1 MASGV
6 TGYFDLKGGAGITL
20 RIHYSESYT
29 VENNQSTVSITKIE
43 VKSSDYYGVTYY
55 LDGSITIAGTTAISM
70 SSSGGTH
77 PVTLSALN
85 TFYTSGGTMGAV
97 EVSHEADGSKS
108 VAIAVSVRG
117 YTISGGAGSGWSAS
131 DSQTVTL
138 TTIPRASTVSLS
150 AGTVQMGSQV
160 GIYIA
165 RAASTFTHTLRYTFG
180 SASGVI
186 GEKVQTSALW
196 TVPLELAKQI
206 PESTTGKGTI
216 TCITY
221 QAGQEIGRSSVSFT
235 ATVPNS
241 DETKPRITMT
251 LSPVSSLPDAFAGL
265 YIQGQTKVRAILSG
279 TSEFSE
285 IAGYS
290 MRVGGVTYAGADT
303 TSAVLDTSGTVEV
316 AGTVT
321 DKRGFAASVSQKIQ
335 VISYAK
341 PRVAAYKG
349 ESAPICA
356 RCDEAG
362 ILSESGVYLLIRV
375 GRSYSRVTANGVQN
389 NFCALKYRY
398 KATTGSSWS
407 GWTALLDSSDT
418 GSDSAQIILPNFSK
432 NTSYTVELMAV
443 DTIGN
448 TGTCLRQVGT
458 AVAALHLGAGGN
470 KVGIGKYAENPG
482 LDMGFDIYM
491 NGKVIHDMAPESLLD
506 LVYPVGSI
514 YLAYNHTSPAS
525 LFGGTWTRIENRFL
539 LAANSSGK
547 IGSTGGESNHILT
560 VNEIPLHKHDVNVYY
575 DYPASTTVPAT
586 YGMISLANLNW
597 SASERSGKHYAGY
610 GFTST
615 EGGGK
620 SHNNLPPY
628 IQVSVWRRTA

>member
-29 VENNQSTVSITKIE
+29 VETNQSTVSITKID

-117 YTISGGAGSGWSAS
+117 YTRSGGAGSGWSAS

-150 AGTVQMGSQV
+150 AWTVQMGSQV

-316 AGTVT
+316 VGTVT
-321 DKRGFAASVSQKIQ
+321 DKRGFTASSSQSIQ
-335 VISYAK
+335 VIPYAK
-341 PRVAAYKG
+341 PRVTAYKG
-349 ESAPICA
+349 ERAPICA
-356 RCDEAG
+356 RCDGEG
-362 ILSESGVYLLIRV
+362 NLMKDGENLLIRA
-375 GRSYSRVTANGVQN
+375 GKGYSRVVADGVQM
-389 NFCALKYRY
+389 NFCTLQYRY
-398 KATTGSSWS
+398 KANSAGSWS
-407 GWTALLDSSDT
+407 QWFDDLTPSETD
-418 GSDSAQIILPNFSK
+418 SDSAQKILPDFSK
-432 NTSYTVELMAV
+432 KISYTVELMVV
-443 DTIGN
+443 DTLGN
-448 TGTCLRQVGT
+448 TGPDECLYPVGT
-458 AVAALHLGAGGN
+458 ALATLHLGAGGDR
-470 KVGIGKYAENPG
+470 VGICKYAENPG
-482 LDMGFDIYM
+482 LDMGAGIYM
-491 NGKVIHDMAPESLLD
+491 NGQVIHDMAPESLLD

-514 YLAYNHTSPAS
+514 YLSYNHTSPAS
-525 LFGGTWTRIENRFL
+525 ILGGTWERIKDRFL
-539 LAANSSGK
+539 LAAGDTYIAGDIGGEAAHTLTIDEMPSHGHKSLYEYASGTYGFGYSWTTPGALSSSDKVTSSG
-547 IGSTGGESNHILT
+547 IEHT
-560 VNEIPLHKHDVNVYY
+560 
-575 DYPASTTVPAT
+575 
-586 YGMISLANLNW
+586 
-597 SASERSGKHYAGY
+597 
-610 GFTST
+610 
-615 EGGGK
+615 GGGK
-620 SHNNLPPY
+620 AHNNMPPY
-628 IQVSVWRRTA
+628 LTVYVWKRVA